1 MSAIETSAKS
11 VTNKREGAVGG
22 TVGSLTPMS
31 TIEKQPD
38 LEESEEVVKD
48 PITQEEMPTIVKEKK
63 PRTEKQIQATQNM
76 RAKLQVK
83 KEERALIKQQEL
95 EARKR
100 EEEEM
105 EAIITA
111 KIVKKAIKV
120 KNKSINLKKEAVKVV
135 EEVQPIVEPV
145 KEVLKK
151 KPVSIPPKPTPTFT
165 ILNTKPKGYFSLL

>member
-1 MSAIETSAKS
+1 
-11 VTNKREGAVGG
+11 
-22 TVGSLTPMS
+22 MS
-31 TIEKQPD
+31 TIEKQPG
-38 LEESEEVVKD
+38 LEEIEEIVED
-48 PITQEEMPTIVKEKK
+48 PTTQEEIPEPVKQRK

-135 EEVQPIVEPV
+135 EEVQPIVEPSMPIP
-145 KEVLKK
+145 KK
-151 KPVSIPPKPTPTFT
+151 KHVPIQPKPTPTFT